1 MNKMKMGKVLT
12 FTTKEDA
19 SGNTNYV
26 VTPIPAERTPEMQ
39 FARTGLLGQIES
51 YEVSAEMPLAFA
63 VTFALQ
69 KAKALGITETICF
82 KW

>member
-1 MNKMKMGKVLT
+1 
-12 FTTKEDA
+12 
-19 SGNTNYV
+19 
-26 VTPIPAERTPEMQ
+26 MQ
-39 FARTGLLGQIES
+39 FARMGLLGQIES